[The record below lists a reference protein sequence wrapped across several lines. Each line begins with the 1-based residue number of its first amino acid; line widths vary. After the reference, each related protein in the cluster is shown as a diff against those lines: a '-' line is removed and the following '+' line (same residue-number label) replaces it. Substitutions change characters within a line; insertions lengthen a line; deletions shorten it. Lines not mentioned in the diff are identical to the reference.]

1 MNKIK
6 KINKKQWEEGVR
18 RNIES
23 KTEGWKVTQGLVT
36 WKERVYVPVDMTL
49 HGSIIEIHHSWG
61 HPGIHKTTE
70 LITQNYWWPGLQ
82 KDVQKYVQGCR
93 TCQTVKPDRQAKN
106 APLHPNEIP
115 ERPWQTV
122 SMDMMGPLP
131 DSKGF
136 NMILVIVDCLTKKS
150 FFLPTHSTI
159 TSKGIATL
167 YRDRVF
173 VEHGIPEKVISDRG
187 SQFVSKFMK
196 ELFEILKIKGN
207 PSTAYHPQT
216 DGQTERVNQEV
227 KEFLTM
233 FVNDRQDDWSEWLAV
248 AQFCH
253 NDREHSATKYS
264 PFFLNYG
271 YHPRKGIE
279 PKREYKVEAV
289 KDFTE

>member
-1 MNKIK
+1 
-6 KINKKQWEEGVR
+6 
-18 RNIES
+18 
-23 KTEGWKVTQGLVT
+23 
-36 WKERVYVPVDMTL
+36 MTL
-49 HGSIIEIHHSWG
+49 QGSIIEIHHSWG

-70 LITQNYWWPGLQ
+70 LITRNYWWPGLQ
-82 KDVQKYVQGCR
+82 KDIQKYIQGCK
-93 TCQTVKPDRQAKN
+93 TCQTVKPDQQAKS
-106 APLHPNEIP
+106 APLHPNQIT
-115 ERPWQTV
+115 ERLWQTI

-131 DSKGF
+131 ESKGF
-136 NMILVIVDCLTKKS
+136 NTILVVVDRFTKKS
-150 FFLPTHSTI
+150 FFLPTHSTV
-159 TSKGIATL
+159 TSKGVATL

-173 VEHGIPEKVISDRG
+173 MEHGILEKVISDQG

-196 ELFEILKIKGN
+196 ELFKVLKIKGN

-216 DGQTERVNQEV
+216 DGQTERVKQEV

-233 FVNDRQDDWSEWLAV
+233 FVNDRQDDWSEWLAL

-253 NDREHSATKYS
+253 NDREHSTTKHS

-279 PKREYKVEAV
+279 PKKEYKVEAV